1 MCVSYVKR
9 PHTKFDKNQ
18 PQSDAQTI
26 MKFQFIRI
34 QPKKEE
40 EEKINVGDIPVRS
53 TRCHIN
59 YARLAPELAFSNRKN
74 CCI

>member
-34 QPKKEE
+34 QPKEE
-40 EEKINVGDIPVRS
+40 VERNSMLEISLLDPHVVTS
-53 TRCHIN
+53 TMRGWHQN
-59 YARLAPELAFSNRKN
+59 
-74 CCI
+74 